1 MKKFETPKIEI
12 IELDQ
17 EVLADTSG
25 SGSLTDTGYGDD
37 W

>member
-17 EVLADTSG
+17 EVLADV
-25 SGSLTDTGYGDD
+25 SGSLIDTGYGDD